1 MKKYQPN
8 YTYDIENMQQ
18 IAQTLTDYSKDFR
31 TLLNQLNG
39 YRSEVMRLQQENKKL
54 RLLLDEQEE
63 K

>member
-1 MKKYQPN
+1 MKYQPN
-8 YTYDIENMQQ
+8 YNYDIENLQQ
-18 IAQTLTDYSKDFR
+18 ISQTLTDYAKDFR

-39 YRSEVMRLQQENKKL
+39 YKSEMTRLQQENKKL